1 MKKKILSMLLM
12 CLLAA
17 PAWSANLKVAVINMQ
32 KLLTQAPQVEAINLK
47 LKQRFSEPKNELDKM
62 AESIQKLEKEIKRN
76 ELMMTASKL
85 KKSKE
90 SLITQI
96 KQFRGREARLSQEL
110 KTVQQQELSV
120 FKGVIAGVLKDIAEA
135 GKYDL
140 ILNDGV
146 MFARPALDIT
156 DKILS
161 RLKAIKDKK

>member
-1 MKKKILSMLLM
+1 MKKKILVGLLM
-12 CLLAA
+12 SVLAA
-17 PAWSANLKVAVINMQ
+17 PAWSAGLNIAVINMQ

-47 LKQRFSEPKNELDKM
+47 LKQRFSGPKDDLDKM
-62 AESIQKLEKEIKRN
+62 AGEIQKLEKEIKRN

-90 SLITQI
+90 NLMSQV
-96 KQFRGREARLSQEL
+96 KKFRTKEAQLSQEL

-120 FKGVIAGVLKDIAEA
+120 FKGVIGGVLKNVAA
-135 GKYDL
+135 KGNYDL

-146 MFARPALDIT
+146 IFSKPALDIT

-161 RLKAIKDKK
+161 RLKALKDKK